1 VIDQL
6 CDKAVDQT
14 IAVACFYC
22 DFQSQKMQTPENMLG
37 ALIKQIV
44 RARRVIPTEI
54 DSAFQKAKAQIGG
67 RGLRV
72 PEALELLKASIAP
85 LDRAFICIDAL
96 DELLVKHLPTLLRS
110 LHKISQSCPRVR
122 FLFTGR
128 PHIGVEIEKYF
139 QGAARFIQMNG
150 AKQDIMRY
158 VEMMLDEDPNPEAMN
173 TCLRAEIMN
182 RVSETISDVYVAAI
196 FRSKLEVSLIVLSR
210 FLLVSLNITA
220 ILDETTIYDRRQQL
234 KKMTGGQGFN
244 DVYAA
249 ALDRIKGQTVGKS
262 KLGMATLMWISRSME
277 PMDAAELCEA
287 LGVQIGSPDHNP
299 DSIPSIQTLVASCL
313 GLVIVDKYSEVRLVH
328 FTLQEYLNSCSEIFQ
343 NPYAVMAEV
352 CLTYLN
358 FGLIRKL
365 PLTLDDAL
373 RKYPFLRHASFYWG
387 HYARNQTT
395 EGVKSRALQ
404 LLDGFESHISAK
416 LLLLPHFNQFG
427 RELPWSLHSPEGFTG
442 LHCVAFLGLNEIAHA
457 VLNIRDWDVDK
468 ADSTCCT
475 PLIWASVNGCEGI
488 IRLLLGKA
496 GADVNTRYTT
506 DGRTALSRAAE
517 YGQEGVVK
525 LFLERDEIDPE
536 LGDCDGRTPLSYAV
550 TGGSEGTVKLLLER
564 EEVNPESRDDSG
576 RTPLSYAAEGGS
588 EGIVKLLLER
598 EEVNPESRDDSGR
611 TPLSYA
617 ARYGGEGT
625 AKLLLRQEEVNPDS
639 RSEFDRT
646 PLSYAAEGE
655 SEGTVRLLL
664 EREEV
669 NPESRDNS
677 CRTPL
682 SYAASAEE
690 GEEAVKLLLER
701 EEVNPESRDI
711 SGRTPLSHAAGRR
724 RCEGAVKLLLE
735 REEVNPE
742 AQDNSGR
749 TPLSHAAGVSFGG
762 EGVVQLLL
770 KQGEVNPESRD
781 NSGRTPLSHAAG
793 RPGSQEVV
801 QLLLEREEV
810 NPESRDNSGRTP
822 LSHAAGVSFGGEEV
836 VQLLLKQGE
845 VNPESRDYSGRT
857 PLSHAVTAEE
867 GVGTVKLLLE
877 QQEVNPES
885 RDNYGRTPLSHAVQ
899 FGVEETV
906 KLLLEREEVNLESR
920 DYSGRTP
927 LSHAARAEE
936 GEEAVKLLLV
946 REEVNPESRDNS
958 GRTPLSHAAE
968 FGEAGTVQLLLER
981 EEVNPESRDNSGRTP
996 LSHAAGIYG
1005 GKVAIKLLL
1014 DREEVNPESRDNSGR
1029 TPRFYARGEAL
1040 TMLSK
1045 RSALSRER
1053 GDTAERNSSLPCW

>member
-749 TPLSHAAGVSFGG
+749 TPLSHAAGGYTSK
-762 EGVVQLLL
+762 EVVKLLL
-770 KQGEVNPESRD
+770 EWEEVNPESRD

-793 RPGSQEVV
+793 SHWRQEVV
-801 QLLLEREEV
+801 QLLLERGEV
-810 NPESRDNSGRTP
+810 NPESRDDSGRTP

-885 RDNYGRTPLSHAVQ
+885 RDNYGRTPLSHAVE